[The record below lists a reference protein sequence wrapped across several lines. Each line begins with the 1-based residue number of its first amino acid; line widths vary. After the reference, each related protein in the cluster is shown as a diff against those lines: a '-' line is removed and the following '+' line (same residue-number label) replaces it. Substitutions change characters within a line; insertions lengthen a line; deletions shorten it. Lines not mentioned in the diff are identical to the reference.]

1 MYHISFDSQYST
13 DIESEATKPKKA
25 GLLLCEKCS
34 SGCNLSLSCHLFWP
48 DSGRVATK
56 LRYDFTKAFL
66 VATCSFKFTVDA
78 LQLPPQKKHLVTFTS
93 DSGKRNGTG
102 VSLGLGS
109 RFGVRRRGGEGQNV
123 QRCEDAVGTHTSL
136 MAEGWVERY
145 MRYEDKIPYQFMS
158 DQAWLG
164 RCQFSDEPFWNHSNG
179 SNESY
184 YCSTAI

>member
-1 MYHISFDSQYST
+1 MYHHISFDLQYST
-13 DIESEATKPKKA
+13 DIESEATKPQKA

-34 SGCNLSLSCHLFWP
+34 SGCNLSLCCHLFWP
-48 DSGRVATK
+48 DSGRVATE

-66 VATCSFKFTVDA
+66 VATCSFKIYRWRTA
-78 LQLPPQKKHLVTFTS
+78 RIWTLQKLTSPQKKHLVTFTA

-109 RFGVRRRGGEGQNV
+109 RFGVRRRGGEEQNV

-164 RCQFSDEPFWNHSNG
+164 RCQF
-179 SNESY
+179 
-184 YCSTAI
+184 CSWTFLKS